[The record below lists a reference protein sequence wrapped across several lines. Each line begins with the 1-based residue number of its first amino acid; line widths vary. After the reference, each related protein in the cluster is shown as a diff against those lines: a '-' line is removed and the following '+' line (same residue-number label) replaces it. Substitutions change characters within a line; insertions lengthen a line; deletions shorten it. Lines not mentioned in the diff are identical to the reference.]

1 LVGKTPDQQRKLQK
15 LTRVSMH
22 GGKREGAGRRKGA
35 RNRTSAMREQLIAQT
50 GPTPIDIMVNI
61 MRCAFDMAQ
70 RELKQKEPNEAK
82 VKWAFG
88 LALES
93 AHRAAPFAHPRF
105 SAVDHGATL
114 DVSKLTKEEIDLVEP
129 ILRKA
134 IDGGPG
140 GEPDENPPAAQG

>member
-1 LVGKTPDQQRKLQK
+1 MT
-15 LTRVSMH
+15 H
-22 GGKREGAGRRKGA
+22 GGKRDGAGRRKGSH
-35 RNRTSAMREQLIAQT
+35 NRASAMREQLIAET
-50 GPTPIDIMVNI
+50 GLTPIDVLIGI
-61 MRCAFDMAQ
+61 MRCTFDMAQ
-70 RELKQKEPNEAK
+70 RELKQDEPNEAK

-114 DVSKLTKEEIDLVEP
+114 DVSKLTQEEIDLVEP

-140 GEPDENPPAAQG
+140 GEPDESPPAAER